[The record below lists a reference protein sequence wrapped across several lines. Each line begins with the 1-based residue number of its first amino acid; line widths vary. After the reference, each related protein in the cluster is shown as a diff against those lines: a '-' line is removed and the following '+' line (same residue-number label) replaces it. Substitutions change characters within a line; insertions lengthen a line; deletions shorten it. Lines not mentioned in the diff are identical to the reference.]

1 LQARGE
7 RAIERPGQTTLSM
20 NIFIPVSARPSNVS
34 PTGGHFP
41 FIQLH
46 AQVEIVDRA
55 ANSPFG

>member
-1 LQARGE
+1 
-7 RAIERPGQTTLSM
+7 M